1 MGWKEDAFLTQDW
14 KSFDCMFYFSKL
26 TQKMLR
32 LRPKEKRFSDMSWY
46 YMELKGLPQISM
58 YAFIA

>member
-1 MGWKEDAFLTQDW
+1 
-14 KSFDCMFYFSKL
+14 
-26 TQKMLR
+26 MLR